1 MSTGNGRERV
11 AVVGVGQTKY
21 AAVRGDVS
29 LPGLLR
35 EAVYRALAD
44 AHLTMDDIDAVV
56 VGKAPDFFEGMMMP
70 ETYLAEALGAVGKPL
85 FRVHTAGSVGG
96 STAIVAAS
104 HVESGVF
111 ERVLTIGWQQQ
122 SVSEAMWALSF
133 PLPFQQQLVAGAGGY
148 FAPFIRE
155 YIRRSN
161 APDDIGILV
170 ALKDRLNALKNPYA
184 HLHEP
189 DITFDSIKESMMLWE
204 PTRYSE
210 TCPSSDGAIALVLA
224 NESAAEASSA
234 SSGVAP
240 AWIHGTAMRSEP
252 AMASGRDQVS
262 PQAGKDCAADVYR
275 QAGITDPRGQ
285 VDVVEMYVPFS
296 WYEPMWLENLGFAP
310 DGEGWKLTE
319 AGVTQ
324 MDGDLPVNC
333 SGGVLSTNPIGA
345 SGMIRFGEA
354 AMQVRG
360 TAGDHQ
366 IDGARLAVGH
376 AYGGAAQFYAM
387 WVVGSDKP

>member
-1 MSTGNGRERV
+1 MGANRV
-11 AVVGVGQTKY
+11 AVIGVGQTQY

-35 EAVYRALAD
+35 EAAYRALAD
-44 AHLTMDDIDAVV
+44 AHLTMDDIDAIV
-56 VGKAPDFFEGMMMP
+56 VGKAPDFFEGIMMP
-70 ETYLAEALGAVGKPL
+70 EPYLAEALGAVGKPL

-104 HVESGVF
+104 HVESGVH

-133 PLPFQQQLVAGAGGY
+133 PIPFQQQLVAGAGGY

-155 YIRRSN
+155 YVRRSN

-189 DITFDSIKESMMLWE
+189 EITYDSIKESFMLWE
-204 PTRYSE
+204 PIRYAE
-210 TCPSSDGAIALVLA
+210 TCPSSDGAFAMVLGSEA
-224 NESAAEASSA
+224 AAEASAA
-234 SSGVAP
+234 SSGTPP

-252 AMASGRDQVS
+252 ASANGRDQVR
-262 PQAGKDCAADVYR
+262 PQASLDCAADVYA
-275 QAGITDPRGQ
+275 QAGITDPRAQ
-285 VDVVEMYVPFS
+285 IDVAEIYVPFS
-296 WYEPMWLENLGFAP
+296 WYEPIWMEGLLFAEE
-310 DGEGWKLTE
+310 GEGWKMTE
-319 AGVTQ
+319 SGATQ

-360 TAGDHQ
+360 QAGDHQ
-366 IDGARLAVGH
+366 VDGAKVALGH

-387 WVVGSDKP
+387 WIVGSDKP

>member
-1 MSTGNGRERV
+1 MSGNRV
-11 AVVGVGQTKY
+11 AVIGVGQTKY

-29 LPGLLR
+29 LAGLLR

-56 VGKAPDFFEGMMMP
+56 VGKAPDFFEGVMMP
-70 ETYLAEALGAVGKPL
+70 EGYLAEALGAVGKPL

-96 STAIVAAS
+96 STAIVAAG
-104 HVESGVF
+104 HIQSGVH
-111 ERVLTIGWQQQ
+111 ERVLTIGWEMQ
-122 SVSEAMWALSF
+122 SCSEAMWALSF

-155 YIRRSN
+155 YMRRSG

-189 DITFDSIKESMMLWE
+189 DITYDSVKESFMLWE
-204 PTRYSE
+204 PIRYSE
-210 TCPSSDGAIALVLA
+210 TCPSSDGAIALVLGGEA
-224 NESAAEASSA
+224 AAEASAA
-234 SSGVAP
+234 STGVPP
-240 AWIHGTAMRSEP
+240 AWIHGTSMRSEP

-262 PQAGKDCAADVYR
+262 PQASQDCAADVFR
-275 QAGITDPRGQ
+275 QAGITDPRRQ

-296 WYEPMWLENLGFAP
+296 WYEPMWLESLGFAE
-310 DGEGWKLTE
+310 EGQGWRLTE
-319 AGVTQ
+319 EGTTQ
-324 MDGDLPVNC
+324 MGGDLPVNC

-360 TAGDHQ
+360 QAGDHQ
-366 IDGARLAVGH
+366 IDGARTALGH
-376 AYGGAAQFYAM
+376 AYGGAAQFFAM